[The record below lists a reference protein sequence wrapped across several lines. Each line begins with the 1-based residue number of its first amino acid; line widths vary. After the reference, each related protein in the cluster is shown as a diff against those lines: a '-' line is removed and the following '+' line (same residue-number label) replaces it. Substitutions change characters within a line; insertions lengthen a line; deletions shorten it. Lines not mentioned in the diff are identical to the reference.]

1 MIDNQSLSG
10 ASVLLQNFIKK
21 DKILKNCI
29 PVNLEKIEARAEI
42 GYYKLI
48 GVNNNIEA
56 MDYGKAVYDD
66 MPSLKRNKININDQP
81 DYQPDEVEI

>member
-56 MDYGKAVYDD
+56 MDYG
-66 MPSLKRNKININDQP
+66 
-81 DYQPDEVEI
+81 